1 MYKACDILLSCSLSL
16 FFFPL
21 ELSLSEH
28 EKEQQA
34 NKEREKGNEVQNH
47 PVHLYI
53 CNPYSSSSSPQA
65 FRAGDYK
72 EALVYYSRSVSFYSS
87 AAAHNNKALTLNKL
101 GRYEEA
107 ISSCNDVLNIEP
119 NNTKG
124 TVQLVVLLRC
134 ACFVIKYRAEP
145 YLGIIFRCAL
155 SLRLSQFMAE
165 ILSINVCYIQLHM
178 CMYL

>member
-1 MYKACDILLSCSLSL
+1 MRKSNKQTKRERKGTRYKVILCI
-16 FFFPL
+16 
-21 ELSLSEH
+21 
-28 EKEQQA
+28 
-34 NKEREKGNEVQNH
+34 N
-47 PVHLYI
+47 LYI
-53 CNPYSSSSSPQA
+53 CNPCSSSSSPQA

-124 TVQLVVLLRC
+124 TVQLVVLLEY

-155 SLRLSQFMAE
+155 SLRLSQFMVE

-178 CMYL
+178 GIYL